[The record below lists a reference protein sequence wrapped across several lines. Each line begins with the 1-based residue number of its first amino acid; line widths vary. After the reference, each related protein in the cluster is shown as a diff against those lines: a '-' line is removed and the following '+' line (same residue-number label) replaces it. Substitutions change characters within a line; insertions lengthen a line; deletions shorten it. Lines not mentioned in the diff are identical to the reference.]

1 MITIT
6 ATKLRNNL
14 FSYLE
19 QVEQGEI
26 LKIIKNNKTVAILTP
41 PQKNEWQKTLKN
53 RLIRK
58 VSIEEV
64 KQTKIGT
71 SEFEGYI

>member
-1 MITIT
+1 MNTIN

-14 FSYLE
+14 FSCLE

-26 LKIIKNNKTVAILTP
+26 LQIIRNNKTVAILTP
-41 PQKNEWQKTLKN
+41 VQKNEWQKTLKN

-58 VSIEEV
+58 VSFEEV
-64 KQTKIGT
+64 KNIKIGT
-71 SEFEGYI
+71 SEFEGYV

>member
-26 LKIIKNNKTVAILTP
+26 LEIIRNNKTVAILTP
-41 PQKNEWQKTLKN
+41 AQKNEWQKTLKN